1 MDLRI
6 PSGLFFLLLGVIV
19 ALVGILSPGTRAPLA
34 DVNVNLYSGI
44 SMMVFGVILLLLAR
58 RSAPSH
64 RSRAR
69 I

>member
-34 DVNVNLYSGI
+34 DINVNLYSGI
-44 SMMVFGVILLLLAR
+44 SMVVFGVVLLLLAR
-58 RSAPSH
+58 R
-64 RSRAR
+64 AR